1 MHTCGKKRKKGTKPI
16 LKKYTGFGIEQVQS
30 DFTHV
35 AGNSQEV
42 KKKCSINIAKMGK
55 ILYIFFY
62 KLKIITILYLKYNK
76 LCT

>member
-1 MHTCGKKRKKGTKPI
+1 LHTCGKKRKKGTKPI

-42 KKKCSINIAKMGK
+42 KKNVQLILQRWVKYYIYFFIN
-55 ILYIFFY
+55 
-62 KLKIITILYLKYNK
+62 
-76 LCT
+76 